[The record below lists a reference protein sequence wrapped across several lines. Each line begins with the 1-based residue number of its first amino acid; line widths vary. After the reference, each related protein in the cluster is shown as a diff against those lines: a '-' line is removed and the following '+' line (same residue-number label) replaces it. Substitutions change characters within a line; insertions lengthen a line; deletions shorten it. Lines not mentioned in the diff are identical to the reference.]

1 MTDKSDHYFSIVYR
15 LGSFL
20 KIVMENDLCKS
31 GGLPLQFIMITTND
45 DEDDWDDDNDSEE
58 SFNDTLIPFNCQAQ
72 VPVQV
77 RSSPGPF
84 QVQVRSSQVLTWTW
98 TWTKHKDLG

>member
-1 MTDKSDHYFSIVYR
+1 MNDKSDHYFSIVYR

-45 DEDDWDDDNDSEE
+45 DEDDWDDDNDDEE
-58 SFNDTLIPFNCQAQ
+58 SFNDTLIPFIHLLF
-72 VPVQV
+72 
-77 RSSPGPF
+77 RSMLAF
-84 QVQVRSSQVLTWTW
+84 QSILLIYAKV
-98 TWTKHKDLG
+98 